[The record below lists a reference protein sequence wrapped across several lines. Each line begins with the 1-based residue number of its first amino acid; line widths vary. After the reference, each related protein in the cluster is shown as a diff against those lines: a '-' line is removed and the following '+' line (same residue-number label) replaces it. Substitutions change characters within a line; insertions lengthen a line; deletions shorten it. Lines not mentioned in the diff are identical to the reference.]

1 MTFKQ
6 RAHQLIDSLP
16 EEPTPQQVEETLQ
29 ELFDNIK
36 IEEGLRASRAGETLS
51 HDEVKQRM
59 SRWLSE

>member
-1 MTFKQ
+1 MTLKQ
-6 RAHQLIDSLP
+6 RAHQLIDFLP